1 MPFFIHKFWKAVT
14 VKSAIPKAEKTVLK
28 NRGIGRNIAMTRE
41 MAKTNLIAC
50 GIETPTDEQIT
61 AYLNQLNGA
70 VKNEKDR
77 ADRLKTEADK
87 VASLQAQ
94 LDELNNKGLTE
105 VEKANKATESALAR
119 VAELE
124 KNLKAMEVKEKLAT
138 LGIIGDDAKN
148 LIGENGEL
156 NFDTLGQ
163 VISAREK
170 KAAADKEAELAGNAG
185 NPGGNGGSN
194 GGEDVKDQGAI
205 MAERY
210 NAQYSQNGG

>member
-1 MPFFIHKFWKAVT
+1 
-14 VKSAIPKAEKTVLK
+14 
-28 NRGIGRNIAMTRE
+28 MTRE
-41 MAKTNLIAC
+41 QCKSQLVSM
-50 GIETPTDEQIT
+50 GITEPDENQIT
-61 AYLNQLNGA
+61 AFLNTINGA
-70 VKNEKDR
+70 VKNERDR

-105 VEKANKATESALAR
+105 VEKANKATEQALSR

-124 KNLKAMEVKEKLAT
+124 KNLKTMEIKEKLAA

-148 LIGENGEL
+148 LIGENGEI

-170 KAAADKEAELAGNAG
+170 LAASQKEAELAGKAG
-185 NPGGNGGSN
+185 NPGGSSGSDDGGNEKSE
-194 GGEDVKDQGAI
+194 GKLF
-205 MAERY
+205 AEKF
-210 NAQYSQNGG
+210 NSQYSQNGG